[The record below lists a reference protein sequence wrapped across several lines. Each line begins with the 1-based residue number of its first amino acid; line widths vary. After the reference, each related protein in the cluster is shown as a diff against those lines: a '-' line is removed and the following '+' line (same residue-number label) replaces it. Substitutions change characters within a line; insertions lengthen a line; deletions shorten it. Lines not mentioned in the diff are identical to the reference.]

1 MRCTRFAAPLALA
14 AGLAA
19 MAASAST
26 FTVDFNPNSPVNTKG
41 WDFGTTAFYTS
52 SPGGVKM
59 LPKNAGD
66 TLSIESP
73 VYANRIKA
81 VSLSFKSVNADKTNT
96 SVLVISGRT
105 SATDQYREFRSCTGI
120 SGTLTTWTADK
131 DTSTICEID
140 CHQIKV
146 SYTKDSGALLLATVT
161 LTDDSESDGGE
172 TEGDDS
178 DGDTGGEETGGAA
191 QLSPPTKLCATRKE
205 TGGTGEA
212 FDVSWTLPSGIAT
225 SEYQVLEVTTSGG
238 IDDSQPVWRETFAAV
253 PARETAK
260 QATAE
265 MMSEWG
271 LSAWGFETVYQK
283 FEGALLVGGESDRA
297 GALVTPPL
305 EQSLESGH
313 QLVVRANKNDTKT
326 EGEMSVS
333 RITGTTTNLIGAL
346 GLPLVSS
353 LLSLQLPALAAG
365 DRILLLPRAADGVK
379 NHKTIVDE
387 IAICKDFIAEN
398 VTTNEDSAIQTDE
411 TSLTVATAKD
421 RTSLLFRIRS
431 VSGDERSAWTETV
444 QLDALA
450 SSGEAGDDDGDGETD
465 DGATLAAPGDVRAGL
480 LPDGRI
486 RLGWTTP
493 DGATNV
499 TLRVWT
505 LATEG
510 GLAESEADD
519 ILWRETFVSAP
530 ATNSTS
536 NILIDSDKELA
547 DYTDRGE
554 SGWNLSAFSRV
565 YLSTS
570 DTALRIGTTDDPG
583 AIVSNPLGVSGDGL
597 TLVVT
602 AKRGT
607 GEKNSGVILRP
618 SLLSGIA
625 TTNTLGQTTVTADFA
640 EYAFPI
646 SNSLTGD
653 ESLLLESVI
662 DSPKDGRIILD
673 DIALVRNYTSVQ
685 TVTNEVES
693 IDLGADDDEHE
704 FDAAE
709 GVVRYAAFCAQDAS
723 GATSAWTETLTLDP
737 DTLGEWK
744 DRHLTLN
751 SRGKVAATL
760 DWTALPAATDAKL
773 DVSDSP
779 FRFLIDGAERLE
791 ISRNKDV
798 TKSFSVGVY
807 VCTNVFERDWI
818 VLTPRAAETKA
829 DVRTAE
835 MRVAIET
842 GEFAVRRLAISGMF
856 AQLGA
861 SNTDERA
868 LEFQW
873 RCLVTDAATKVVTA
887 TDWQAFNG
895 TSGFATTYT
904 AADVAEDADFG
915 AKLRETITNVTA
927 EATLRL
933 PDGTR
938 PKAGARIEVRILNR
952 RGIDQ
957 KEAPLGFREV
967 SISAESGDSGAL
979 FLVH

>member
-1 MRCTRFAAPLALA
+1 MRRTRLVVPFALA
-14 AGLAA
+14 SGLAA
-19 MAASAST
+19 SAVSAAT
-26 FTVDFNPNSPVNTKG
+26 FTVDFNPDSPAHTNG
-41 WDFGTTAFYTS
+41 WDFGTTVTNGTKS
-52 SPGGVKM
+52 GTQPGGRKFA
-59 LPKNAGD
+59 PGKANSA
-66 TLSIESP
+66 SIESP
-73 VYANRIKA
+73 LYPSSISSVA
-81 VSLSFKSVNADKTNT
+81 LSAWGSGINSGNT
-96 SVLVISGRT
+96 SKLEVFGRATTSDDYQHLFTRISLANTLAGNEPYDKFTITDDLVP
-105 SATDQYREFRSCTGI
+105 TDFV
-120 SGTLTTWTADK
+120 
-131 DTSTICEID
+131 
-140 CHQIKV
+140 CHQLKIT
-146 SYTKDSGALLLATVT
+146 YTQDIGSWTLATVT
-161 LTDDSESDGGE
+161 LTDDSASDGGE

-178 DGDTGGEETGGAA
+178 DGDTG
-191 QLSPPTKLCATRKE
+191 
-205 TGGTGEA
+205 
-212 FDVSWTLPSGIAT
+212 
-225 SEYQVLEVTTSGG
+225 
-238 IDDSQPVWRETFAAV
+238 
-253 PARETAK
+253 
-260 QATAE
+260 
-265 MMSEWG
+265 
-271 LSAWGFETVYQK
+271 
-283 FEGALLVGGESDRA
+283 
-297 GALVTPPL
+297 
-305 EQSLESGH
+305 
-313 QLVVRANKNDTKT
+313 
-326 EGEMSVS
+326 
-333 RITGTTTNLIGAL
+333 
-346 GLPLVSS
+346 
-353 LLSLQLPALAAG
+353 
-365 DRILLLPRAADGVK
+365 
-379 NHKTIVDE
+379 
-387 IAICKDFIAEN
+387 
-398 VTTNEDSAIQTDE
+398 
-411 TSLTVATAKD
+411 
-421 RTSLLFRIRS
+421 
-431 VSGDERSAWTETV
+431 
-444 QLDALA
+444 
-450 SSGEAGDDDGDGETD
+450 GDGETD

-499 TLRVWT
+499 TLRLWT

-530 ATNSTS
+530 ATNSS
-536 NILIDSDKELA
+536 VAVSDDEKFAL
-547 DYTDRGE
+547 YTDKKSDGWDIGHCVKVSLAPDAGAVKIGTGE
-554 SGWNLSAFSRV
+554 KFGALVSKALDLSAE
-565 YLSTS
+565 
-570 DTALRIGTTDDPG
+570 
-583 AIVSNPLGVSGDGL
+583 NL

-602 AKRGT
+602 AKHYGD
-607 GEKNSGVILRP
+607 NPNVILRTA
-618 SLLSGIA
+618 SLAADGSSADGSSEA
-625 TTNTLGQTTVTADFA
+625 VVTNELGQTTLTADFA

-646 SNSLTGD
+646 KRSPTGNAALLI
-653 ESLLLESVI
+653 ESLRGTS
-662 DSPKDGRIILD
+662 DKGRVILD
-673 DIALVRNYTSVQ
+673 DIALVRSYTSVQ
-685 TVTNEVES
+685 TVTNEVAS
-693 IDLGADDDEHE
+693 LDLGADDDEHE
-704 FDAAE
+704 LDAAD
-709 GVVRYAAFCAQDAS
+709 GVVRYVALCAQDAT
-723 GATSAWTETLTLDP
+723 GASSAWTETLTLDP

-751 SRGKVAATL
+751 SRGKVAMTL

-818 VLTPRAAETKA
+818 VLTPYSAETKA

-938 PKAGARIEVRILNR
+938 PKAGARIEVSILNR

-967 SISAESGDSGAL
+967 SISAESGDSGAI